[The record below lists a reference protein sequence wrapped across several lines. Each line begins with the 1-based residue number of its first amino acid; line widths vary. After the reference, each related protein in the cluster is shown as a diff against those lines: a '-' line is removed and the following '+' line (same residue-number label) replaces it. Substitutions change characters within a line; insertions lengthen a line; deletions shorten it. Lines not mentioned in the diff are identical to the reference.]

1 MLRAIIKQS
10 CFFLSRQPRQQQSFY
25 KQLKT
30 ITTGDNKIEKETNED
45 VSLTCKVLRLIL
57 SYNNMLDQFAL
68 TRSCCYIWNSWQG
81 WVHPPS
87 QQIDCDKTLEISEV

>member
-30 ITTGDNKIEKETNED
+30 ITTGDNYIEKETNED
-45 VSLTCKVLRLIL
+45 VILTCKVLRLTYLTITCL
-57 SYNNMLDQFAL
+57 INSLNSQFPLDLAV
-68 TRSCCYIWNSWQG
+68 TSEIADKGESI
-81 WVHPPS
+81 HPVNKL
-87 QQIDCDKTLEISEV
+87 IVIKL